1 MIFKNFQWRILLR
14 VLLLFVTLTAASFFL
29 VKQWHLYLAL
39 LSPLVFY
46 QIIEFIRFQKKTHDE
61 LSQFVEA
68 IHYRDFSRYF
78 DVKHAPVDIQPLRK
92 GFNEINS
99 TFKIISKEKETQYQY
114 LQKILELVDTGILSY
129 EVESG
134 EVVWMNESLKKM
146 IQLPYLKTIQSLER
160 RDRHLFSEIESLS
173 PGESRVSTVHLER
186 SFFKVLLSATAF
198 QTEGKKYKL
207 VTFQTVN
214 EAL

>member
-1 MIFKNFQWRILLR
+1 MIFKSFQWRILLR
-14 VLLLFVTLTAASFFL
+14 VLLLFMTLTVAAFLL
-29 VKQWHLYLAL
+29 VKEWYLYLAL
-39 LSPLVFY
+39 LSPLLFY

-129 EVESG
+129 HLTTG
-134 EVVWMNESLKKM
+134 EVVWMNESIKRMLE
-146 IQLPYLKTIQSLER
+146 IPYLKTIHSFQK
-160 RDRHLFSEIESLS
+160 RDE
-173 PGESRVSTVHLER
+173 
-186 SFFKVLLSATAF
+186 
-198 QTEGKKYKL
+198 
-207 VTFQTVN
+207 
-214 EAL
+214 

>member
-14 VLLLFVTLTAASFFL
+14 VLLLFITLTAASFFL

-39 LSPLVFY
+39 IAPLLLY
-46 QIIEFIRFQKKTHDE
+46 QIVEFIRFQKKTHEE

-68 IHYRDFSRYF
+68 VHYRDFSRYF
-78 DVKHAPVDIQPLRK
+78 DVKHASADIQPLRK
-92 GFNEINS
+92 GFNEINT
-99 TFKIISKEKETQYQY
+99 TFKVISKEKETQYQY

-146 IQLPYLKTIQSLER
+146 LQLPYLKTIQSLSR
-160 RDRHLFSEIESLS
+160 RDKSLFDQVESLM
-173 PGESRVSTVHLER
+173 PGES
-186 SFFKVLLSATAF
+186 KVAT
-198 QTEGKKYKL
+198 
-207 VTFQTVN
+207 
-214 EAL
+214 